1 MALMRAA
8 ALKTDMKSEKKSETT
23 GAIDG
28 KVNARAPEVIASKL
42 DDIRDQVRAMIQRG
56 ELRPGERVNEQ
67 ALAHQIGVGRN
78 SAREALRALEQA
90 GLVRIVPNRGA
101 EVRRLSLE
109 EAMDLYEI
117 RAGLARTAGRLAAL
131 RLTGDEEQLL
141 GILLEQMDAAVAA
154 RDGREYQ
161 TLNTEFHRQ
170 LMDAT
175 KNPRLIKINQA
186 VEEELTLYLH
196 KGVYSF
202 AQMQRSAKEHRELFE
217 ALRTGRADLAAQ
229 AFEMHVQTGKKRMLD
244 TVSANAADR

>member
-1 MALMRAA
+1 MAQTKAIV
-8 ALKTDMKSEKKSETT
+8 MKVASN
-23 GAIDG
+23 GDPNG

-42 DDIRDQVRAMIQRG
+42 DDIRDQVRRMIQRG

-67 ALAHQIGVGRN
+67 ALANQIGVGRN

-90 GLVRIVPNRGA
+90 GLIRIVPNRGA

-141 GILLEQMDAAVAA
+141 GILLDQMDAALAA
-154 RDGREYQ
+154 RDSHEYQ
-161 TLNTEFHRQ
+161 ALNTEFHRQ
-170 LMDAT
+170 LMAAT
-175 KNPRLIKINQA
+175 KNPRLITINQA
-186 VEEELTLYLH
+186 VEDELTLYIH

-202 AQMQRSAKEHRELFE
+202 TQMQRSAKEHRELFE
-217 ALRTGRADLAAQ
+217 ALRAGQTDEAAQ
-229 AFEMHVQTGKKRMLD
+229 AFENHVQTGKKRMLD
-244 TVSANAADR
+244 TVSTSPSER

>member
-1 MALMRAA
+1 MKNELKNEAA
-8 ALKTDMKSEKKSETT
+8 GPA
-23 GAIDG
+23 DG
-28 KVNARAPEVIASKL
+28 KTNARAPEAIASKL
-42 DDIRDQVRAMIQRG
+42 DEVRAQVRAMIQRG
-56 ELRPGERVNEQ
+56 DLRPGERVNEQ

-141 GILLEQMDAAVAA
+141 GILIDQMEAAVVV
-154 RDGREYQ
+154 RDGHEYQ
-161 TLNTEFHRQ
+161 TLNEEFHRQ

-202 AQMQRSAKEHRELFE
+202 SQMQRSAKEHREIFE
-217 ALRTGRADLAAQ
+217 ALRTGQADLAAQ

-244 TVSANAADR
+244 TVSTSPSER

>member
-1 MALMRAA
+1 MAMRKAIHM
-8 ALKTDMKSEKKSETT
+8 KTDTT
-23 GAIDG
+23 GVVNG
-28 KVNARAPEVIASKL
+28 KANARAPEVIASKL
-42 DDIRDQVRAMIQRG
+42 DEIRDQVRGMIQRG

-67 ALAHQIGVGRN
+67 ALAQHIGVGRN

-131 RLTGDEEQLL
+131 RLTAEEERSLSAL
-141 GILLEQMDAAVAA
+141 IDSMDAAVAA
-154 RDGREYQ
+154 RDTREYQ
-161 TLNTEFHRQ
+161 ALNTEFHSQ
-170 LMDAT
+170 LMKAT

-196 KGVYSF
+196 KGVYSYT
-202 AQMQRSAKEHRELFE
+202 QMQRSAKEHHDLFN
-217 ALRTGRADLAAQ
+217 ALRTGHAEAAAQ
-229 AFEMHVQTGKKRMLD
+229 AFENHVQTGKKRMLD
-244 TVSANAADR
+244 TVSTSESDR

>member
-1 MALMRAA
+1 
-8 ALKTDMKSEKKSETT
+8 
-23 GAIDG
+23 
-28 KVNARAPEVIASKL
+28 
-42 DDIRDQVRAMIQRG
+42 
-56 ELRPGERVNEQ
+56 
-67 ALAHQIGVGRN
+67 
-78 SAREALRALEQA
+78 
-90 GLVRIVPNRGA
+90 
-101 EVRRLSLE
+101 
-109 EAMDLYEI
+109 
-117 RAGLARTAGRLAAL
+117 
-131 RLTGDEEQLL
+131 
-141 GILLEQMDAAVAA
+141 MDAAVAA